1 LRSSY
6 FGGHCSVLV
15 VFSGSFGL
23 VLFCARGGLLQEEE
37 EEEEEYVMMFE
48 DNKKKISD
56 FFI

>member
-37 EEEEEYVMMFE
+37 EEEEYVMMFE